1 MCDVEDL
8 SNSSSPVLTRGIKI
22 FCVQTHKNGCLTRF
36 AHRFTASTL
45 LMSHTHEQS
54 HDDDRGLITSLWKHN
69 MADAA
74 HGGLPGELERRGE
87 IGWASHLDE
96 GHAERGRRLLLL
108 LAVPDAD

>member
-1 MCDVEDL
+1 
-8 SNSSSPVLTRGIKI
+8 
-22 FCVQTHKNGCLTRF
+22 
-36 AHRFTASTL
+36 
-45 LMSHTHEQS
+45 MSHTHEQS

-108 LAVPDAD
+108 LTVPGADQPPAANLKFIGVTQNLGRL